1 MHSGIDGWWRGT
13 IGWLDGWMDGGMDGR
28 PVEAGEWLVCGL
40 PNGTDGQER
49 VDWMAGWLDV

>member
-1 MHSGIDGWWRGT
+1 MVERDDWMA
-13 IGWLDGWMDGGMDGR
+13 GWMDGGMDGR
-28 PVEAGEWLVCGL
+28 PWEAGEWLVCGL